1 MKKVIFIFLILISC
15 LCLAVVSCADKEESS
30 TSSSSTDNTTKVSI
44 VDGSADG
51 YVRIGNAQIVWGTFS
66 NSSQMTT
73 SVTFAKGFVSSPT
86 VTVTTSMNAGV
97 NFDAYIVKDSLSSSG
112 FTAYLFSDAVNV
124 HYIAMGKWQ

>member
-30 TSSSSTDNTTKVSI
+30 TDTTTTASI

-66 NSSQMTT
+66 NSSQNSN

-86 VTVTTSMNAGV
+86 VTVTTSMNA
-97 NFDAYIVKDSLSSSG
+97 NTNSDAYIVKDSLSSSG
-112 FTAYLFSDAVNV
+112 FTAYHFSDAVNV

>member
-30 TSSSSTDNTTKVSI
+30 TDTTTTASI

-51 YVRIGNAQIVWGTFS
+51 YVRIGNAQIVWGTIS
-66 NSSQMTT
+66 NSSQSAT

-86 VTVTTSMNAGV
+86 VTVTTSMNA
-97 NFDAYIVKDSLSSSG
+97 NTNSDAYIVKDSLSSSG
-112 FTAYLFSDAVNV
+112 FTAYHFSDAVNV

>member
-30 TSSSSTDNTTKVSI
+30 TSSSSN

-51 YVRIGNAQIVWGTFS
+51 YVRIGNAQIVWGTCCVS
-66 NSSQMTT
+66 IIGQDTN

-86 VTVTTSMNAGV
+86 VSLATSRIAGLANDV
-97 NFDAYIVKDSLSSSG
+97 YIVKDSLSSSG
-112 FTAYLFSDAVNV
+112 FIVYHHDTAVNV
-124 HYIAMGKWQ
+124 HYTAIGKWQ

>member
-30 TSSSSTDNTTKVSI
+30 TSSSSN

-66 NSSQMTT
+66 NSSQNTT

-86 VTVTTSMNAGV
+86 VTVTTSMNAG
-97 NFDAYIVKDSLSSSG
+97 NTAGAYIVKDSLSESG
-112 FTAYLFSDAVNV
+112 FTAHHFSDAVNV

>member
-30 TSSSSTDNTTKVSI
+30 TSSSSN

-51 YVRIGNAQIVWGTFS
+51 YVRIGNAQIVWGTIS
-66 NSSQMTT
+66 NSSQSST

-86 VTVTTSMNAGV
+86 VTVTTSMNTV
-97 NFDAYIVKDSLSSSG
+97 INSDAYIVKDSLSSSG
-112 FTAYLFSDAVNV
+112 FTVYHFSDAINV

>member
-30 TSSSSTDNTTKVSI
+30 TSSSSN

-66 NSSQMTT
+66 NSGQRTT

-86 VTVTTSMNAGV
+86 VTVTTSMNTGINA
-97 NFDAYIVKDSLSSSG
+97 DAYIVKDSLSSSG
-112 FTAYLFSDAVNV
+112 FTASHSSAVNV

>member
-1 MKKVIFIFLILISC
+1 MKKIIFIFLILISC

-30 TSSSSTDNTTKVSI
+30 TSSSSTDNTTTVSI

-51 YVRIGNAQIVWGTFS
+51 YVRIGNAQIVWGTLS
-66 NSSQMTT
+66 NSSQSST

-86 VTVTTSMNAGV
+86 VTVTTSMNTGT
-97 NFDAYIVKDSLSSSG
+97 NGDAYIVKDSLSSSG
-112 FTAYLFSDAVNV
+112 FTASHSGAVNV

>member
-30 TSSSSTDNTTKVSI
+30 TSSSSN

-51 YVRIGNAQIVWGTFS
+51 YVRIGNAQIVWGTIS
-66 NSSQMTT
+66 NSSQSST

-86 VTVTTSMNAGV
+86 VTVTTSMNAGI
-97 NFDAYIVKDSLSSSG
+97 NADAYIVKDSLSSSG
-112 FTAYLFSDAVNV
+112 FTAYHSSDAVNV